1 MIQKQVEIKNRYGL
15 HARPAAEFVKTASKF
30 KSNIFLGRDDHE
42 VNGKSIM
49 GVMMLAAQVGS
60 SVTITVDGEDEEA
73 AMQALLNIEIKG
85 EDKDNAELK
94 EPLFAVIEDRKN
106 NRPTDDEQ

>member
-1 MIQKQVEIKNRYGL
+1 MIQRQVEIKNRNGL

-30 KSNIFLGRDDHE
+30 KSNIFIGRDDHE

-60 SVTITVDGEDEEA
+60 SVTITVDGEDEAA
-73 AMQALLNIEIKG
+73 AMEALLHIEIKG
-85 EDKDNAELK
+85 EDKENKELK
-94 EPLFAVIEDRKN
+94 EPLFDVIGEREN
-106 NRPTDDEQ
+106 NRPTDDGQ

>member
-1 MIQKQVEIKNRYGL
+1 MIQKQVEIKNRNGL
-15 HARPAAEFVKTASKF
+15 HARPAAEFVKMASKF
-30 KSNIFLGRDDHE
+30 KSNIFIAREDHE

-73 AMQALLNIEIKG
+73 AMEALLRIEIKG
-85 EDKDNAELK
+85 EDRDNAELK
-94 EPLFAVIEDRKN
+94 EPLFEVVEERKN
-106 NRPTDDEQ
+106 NRPGHDGQ